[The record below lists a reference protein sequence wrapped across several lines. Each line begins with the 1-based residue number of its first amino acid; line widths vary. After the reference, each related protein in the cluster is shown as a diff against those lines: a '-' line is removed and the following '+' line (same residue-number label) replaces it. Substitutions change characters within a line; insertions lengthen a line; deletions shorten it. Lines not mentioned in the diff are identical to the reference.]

1 MIGHRGKHCE
11 YVLHVTS
18 AAGETRAYAAI
29 DLDGVVADVR
39 HRLHHLEHRP
49 KDWDAF
55 FAAAPEDPPIDEGLA
70 VAERLADDHDVVYL
84 TGRPERCR
92 PDTVKWLAQH
102 GLPSGRLIMRNDRDR
117 RPARVFKVEML
128 NRLAGERPVAVLV
141 DDDHAVCQA
150 ARAAGFNVLL
160 ADWREEQPTL
170 FSAQEREGRT

>member
-1 MIGHRGKHCE
+1 M
-11 YVLHVTS
+11 TS
-18 AAGETRAYAAI
+18 VPPEPASEPRAYAAI

-39 HRLHHLEHRP
+39 HRLHHIEHRP
-49 KDWDAF
+49 KNWEAF
-55 FAAAPEDPPIDEGLA
+55 FAAATHDVPIDEGLA
-70 VAERLADDHDVVYL
+70 VAQRLAEDHDVVYL

-92 PDTVKWLAQH
+92 RDTVKWLAKY
-102 GLPSGRLIMRNDRDR
+102 GLPTGRLIMRSDRDR

-128 NRLAGERPVAVLV
+128 KRLASDRPVAVLV

-160 ADWREEQPTL
+160 ADWTDEQPTL